1 MNKKKT
7 HKLKLKQKQEIWD
20 LYNEDYSPTEIAE
33 KFDVSPVTI
42 YRIGKGERP
51 KQKERS

>member
-20 LYNEDYSPTEIAE
+20 LYNDDYSPSEIGK
-33 KFDVSPVTI
+33 KFGVSAVTV

-51 KQKERS
+51 EAKERS